1 MYNSNTDNISLTME
15 TIDDIYNNIKMIIV
29 KEIVIAQK
37 ESTPTSR
44 LTSLYNK
51 ISDMHD
57 KATD

>member
-1 MYNSNTDNISLTME
+1 ME